1 MKIIVMEGGL
11 EVGMWRN
18 RWTETYIYKMRMYHE
33 IIWVAAKWE
42 YDTVNIYYMFQIV
55 NEVYIFLQLYL

>member
-1 MKIIVMEGGL
+1 
-11 EVGMWRN
+11 
-18 RWTETYIYKMRMYHE
+18 MYHE
-33 IIWVAAKWE
+33 IIREAAKWE